1 MSQVEARLKELYGID
16 LPEAPA
22 PVADYAPYVI
32 AGNLIYISGQL
43 SKSVMA
49 CFEGALN
56 DNDTDIEKG
65 QRAAQLCAVNIL
77 AQAKSAL
84 VQQGLSLDDIRRVV
98 RLGGFVNSGLGMARQ
113 PEVINGASKLMNRV
127 FADEKGLHSRAAV
140 SASALPFN
148 VCVEIDAIIEF
159 AA

>member
-1 MSQVEARLKELYGID
+1 MSQVEAKLKALYGIE

-43 SKSVMA
+43 SKSMMV
-49 CFEGALN
+49 CFEGPLN
-56 DNDTDIEKG
+56 DNDIEKG
-65 QRAAQLCAVNIL
+65 QRASQLCAVNIL

-84 VQQGLSLDDIRRVV
+84 VQQGLSLDDIHRVV
-98 RLGGFVNSGLGMARQ
+98 RLGGFVNSGPGMTRQ
-113 PEVINGASKLMNRV
+113 PEVINGASKLMNTI